1 MLAQCSFV
9 QHLANI
15 TPMINQYFFS
25 CKKGNDLKELKD
37 KEGDGTWVE
46 ERQSAEVA
54 RKEKG
59 NKSDLIDL

>member
-15 TPMINQYFFS
+15 TPMIKPILFPL
-25 CKKGNDLKELKD
+25 KKGNNLKRMY
-37 KEGDGTWVE
+37 KEGDGTCVE

-54 RKEKG
+54 QKEIG
-59 NKSDLIDL
+59 NKSNFFDI